1 MYTVMIVDNSDT
13 ELLIAQKAL
22 EKDYRVVAMNN
33 SKGALQR
40 LSKATII
47 PDIIIIDVELSG
59 ISGFDLMMRLKANE
73 KTKNIPVIF
82 ISGDRDST
90 TELEAYRLGGVD
102 YIRKPLQQ
110 DILKKRLAFQTDIL
124 DYKQQMNT
132 YNTQLQQTASF
143 QAMSAMNLEYFI
155 IGIITDLIAK
165 KDPYTGM
172 HCICVSK
179 YMEILLKEMLMSGVN
194 YGIDPNDFELIL
206 LSSRLH
212 DMGKIGVPDY
222 VLSKVGKYTDDEF
235 AKMKSHTSMAANAIE
250 NFAYLLPNN
259 KFLYYT
265 YQMAK
270 YHHERVD
277 GNGYPDR
284 LAGGNIPI
292 LARILAVA
300 DVYDGLVAERS
311 YKKAKTHEE
320 AYDIITQ
327 GAGVQFDPQVVAAFQ
342 RVHMDIYEAKNA
354 IAAQMQQN
362 LMTSQ
367 RMMQGQNPA
376 GGQMSGQQSGQPVNR
391 VLR

>member
-1 MYTVMIVDNSDT
+1 MYTIMIIDDNDT
-13 ELLIAQKAL
+13 ELLVAQKAL
-22 EKDYRVVAMNN
+22 ERQYRVIGINN
-33 SKGALQR
+33 SKAALQR
-40 LSKATII
+40 LAKGSIMPDLII
-47 PDIIIIDVELSG
+47 LDVAMPG
-59 ISGFDLMMRLKANE
+59 VNGFDLIMRLKTSE
-73 KTKNIPVIF
+73 KTKNIPVVF
-82 ISGDRDST
+82 LSGDKDNST
-90 TELEAYRLGGVD
+90 EMESYRLGGVD
-102 YIRKPLQQ
+102 FIRKPIIPDLLRKRIELQC
-110 DILKKRLAFQTDIL
+110 DLL
-124 DYKQQMNT
+124 DYKTQMTT
-132 YNTQLQQTASF
+132 YNSQLQQTASF
-143 QAMSAMNLEYFI
+143 QARNAMNLEYFI
-155 IGIITDLIAK
+155 IGIITDLISE

-179 YMEILLKEMLMSGVN
+179 YMEILLKEMLLSGVN

-212 DMGKIGVPDY
+212 DMGKIGVPDI

-235 AKMKSHTSMAANAIE
+235 AKMKSHTSMAANAIQKY
-250 NFAYLLPNN
+250 AYLLPNN

-284 LAGGNIPI
+284 LSGNNIPI

-320 AYDIITQ
+320 AYNIITQ

-342 RVHMDIYEAKNA
+342 RVHMDINEAKHQ
-354 IAAQMQQN
+354 IEVQMQMNFAQSQQIVAQQN
-362 LMTSQ
+362 AQGGGSQ
-367 RMMQGQNPA
+367 GAQ
-376 GGQMSGQQSGQPVNR
+376 
-391 VLR
+391 LRQTN